1 MATISWLSDTFR
13 QSYVDQ
19 FWLSHLQFAYT
30 LPLLGRTDEANAH
43 VTVLLKMRLGF
54 TFRET
59 DAYYKRWCFAA
70 SFREK
75 MQQALRAAGL
85 PECGLAVRADEVGL
99 GP

>member
-54 TFRET
+54 TFREA

-75 MQQALRAAGL
+75 M